1 MTMLIWKL
9 TLIAH
14 AWSVLTQRDVMVWG
28 SETEMYAF
36 AHMIRCNIYSYN
48 PTDEYWMEVVPHV
61 LDSSLPFDVCQKS
74 MWKSF

>member
-1 MTMLIWKL
+1 
-9 TLIAH
+9 
-14 AWSVLTQRDVMVWG
+14 MVWG

-61 LDSSLPFDVCQKS
+61 LDSSLPFDVSKVYVEIILT
-74 MWKSF
+74 